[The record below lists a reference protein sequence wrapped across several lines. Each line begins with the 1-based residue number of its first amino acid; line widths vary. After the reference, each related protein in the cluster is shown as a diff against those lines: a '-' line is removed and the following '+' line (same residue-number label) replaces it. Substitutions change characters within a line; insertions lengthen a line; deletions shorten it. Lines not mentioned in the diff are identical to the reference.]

1 MIQKWPHRVFGFS
14 AQPLDQEITGNHI
27 GAVGGFDQARRQQKH
42 IARQMRGRRQR
53 VAQHLNPGRSLGE
66 QPFRKRRRRAPS
78 GHRFARLARQP
89 GNIGQ
94 RQSAQI
100 HPRRRGQHAGGV

>member
-1 MIQKWPHRVFGFS
+1 MAR
-14 AQPLDQEITGNHI
+14 NHI
-27 GAVGGFDQARRQQKH
+27 GAVGGFDQARWQQKH
-42 IARQMRGRRQR
+42 IARQMGGRGQR
-53 VAQHLNPGRSLGE
+53 IAQHLNPGRSLGE
-66 QPFRKRRRRAPS
+66 QPFRQCRRRAPS